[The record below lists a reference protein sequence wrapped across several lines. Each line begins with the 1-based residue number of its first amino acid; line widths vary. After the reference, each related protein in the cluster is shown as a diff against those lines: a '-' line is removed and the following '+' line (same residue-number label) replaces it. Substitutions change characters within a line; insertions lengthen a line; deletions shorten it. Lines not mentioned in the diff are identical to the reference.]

1 MPSCSVDSARRRTR
15 VAILAHRHVR
25 FASHDAH
32 GLVLALA
39 HRHGKFAV
47 SHVLCALRFVRPALY
62 ALRFAHL
69 DLCVLQFAHLDLC
82 VLQFVQRQHQFV
94 LRFVHPALFVLQF
107 ARPALSVRF
116 RAHGLVHREY
126 AMQSLFASQPA
137 HHGGLIAQHQFAS
150 QNVAANCSAV

>member
-62 ALRFAHL
+62 ALR
-69 DLCVLQFAHLDLC
+69 FAHLDLC